1 MNLVNRQ
8 LALAGL
14 MLVSAGAATAA
25 VDVKYIEPEKF
36 ADVPFVR
43 WQREQALDDIAAH
56 FNKLGKALPPGQD
69 VSIEVLDIDMAG
81 RESPNEHIR
90 VLRGGADW
98 PRMHLRYT
106 LTRDGQ
112 VLRSGEAQLSDI
124 SYHDHISNYASDER
138 LHYEKQMIDEWW
150 QKTIGPSRP
159 AR

>member
-14 MLVSAGAATAA
+14 MLLSAGAAMAA
-25 VDVKYIEPEKF
+25 VDVKYIEPDKF
-36 ADVPFVR
+36 SDVPFIR
-43 WQREQALDDIAAH
+43 WEREQALGDITAH
-56 FNKLGKALPPGQD
+56 FDKLGKALPPGQE
-69 VSIEVLDIDMAG
+69 VTIEVLDIDLAG
-81 RESPNEHIR
+81 RESPTEHIR

-106 LTRDGQ
+106 LTQGGQ
-112 VLRSGEAQLSDI
+112 VLRSGDAQLSDI
-124 SYHDHISNYASDER
+124 SYHDHINNYASDER
-138 LHYEKQMIDEWW
+138 LHYEKQMIDAWW